1 MQELQNEVSSLLEF
15 KNVLLQTFPD
25 LHHKISGLEPGA
37 RTLSGHLDTVRTPR
51 NIKTDHDISDDIPSS
66 WNTSH
71 PNTGSMQRQR
81 KVGIDQSEVSIVTL
95 STNQKSVF

>member
-1 MQELQNEVSSLLEF
+1 M
-15 KNVLLQTFPD
+15 
-25 LHHKISGLEPGA
+25 ISGLEPGA

-51 NIKTDHDISDDIPSS
+51 TIKTDHDISDDIPSS

-81 KVGIDQSEVSIVTL
+81 KVGIDQSELINVTFNQSEDSILTF
-95 STNQKSVF
+95 NQ

>member
-1 MQELQNEVSSLLEF
+1 MSSLLEF

-25 LHHKISGLEPGA
+25 LHHKISGISGLEVG
-37 RTLSGHLDTVRTPR
+37 VRTPR
-51 NIKTDHDISDDIPSS
+51 TLKTDHDISDDIPSS

-81 KVGIDQSEVSIVTL
+81 KVRRLVLI
-95 STNQKSVF
+95 N